1 LALKWHLITDTAYG
15 TIFENKRPDCRKAIL
30 TQQYRAAKKRWDDRP
45 LAGYPLIVLVFVY
58 ISPIGIGAMPCIART
73 QRSEAT
79 APRAVGAMP
88 NTNRLGIS
96 PVAM

>member
-58 ISPIGIGAMPCIART
+58 ISPIGIGAMPRIARH
-73 QRSEAT
+73 
-79 APRAVGAMP
+79 
-88 NTNRLGIS
+88 GIPKKTPFKFFS
-96 PVAM
+96 LPPFELTPWI